1 MAHQTEIKI
10 WNPTMECMDR
20 EELRKIQGERLKQ
33 VVQRVYENVPVYR
46 ERMQKKGIS
55 PFDIQSV
62 DDLKYL
68 PFTDKTDL
76 RDYFPFGL
84 LAVPKQQIVRIQG
97 SSGTTGKPI
106 VAGYTARDVEIW
118 SELMARS
125 ITSAGGDSNDI
136 VQVCYGY
143 GLFTGGLGAHQGAS
157 KIGAMVVPMSS
168 GNTQRQIMMLEELG
182 ATIMCCT
189 PSYAL
194 HIGETIREMGIPIE
208 RFKLK
213 AGVFGAE
220 PWTEEMR
227 GRIEELLNIDA
238 LDVYGLTEICGP
250 GVAMECRMMHGMHV
264 AEDHIIPEIID
275 PVTENPLPY
284 GAKGELVFTTI
295 TKEGMPMIRYRTH
308 DICQLND
315 QKCECGRTH
324 VRMNRI
330 TGRTDDMLV
339 IRGVNVF
346 PSQVESV
353 LVGINGVA
361 PHYMLVVDRVGATDS
376 LEIQVEVS
384 EEMFSDKVGALEA
397 LGNEIHEKIKSVLG
411 LSAKI
416 RLVEP
421 KSIPRSE
428 GKAKRI
434 QDKRKL

>member
-1 MAHQTEIKI
+1 MEHYYQSEI
-10 WNPTMECMDR
+10 ECASR
-20 EELRKIQGERLKQ
+20 EQIRAWQNERLIPTVK
-33 VVQRVYENVPVYR
+33 RVYENVPYYR
-46 ERMQKKGIS
+46 HLMEEKGVT
-55 PFDIQSV
+55 PDDIRSV
-62 DDLKYL
+62 DDLHKL
-68 PFTDKTDL
+68 PFLTKEDL
-76 RDYFPFGL
+76 RQAYPYGL
-84 LAVPKQQIVRIQG
+84 LAVPLEDCVRIQ
-97 SSGTTGKPI
+97 STSGTTGRRVVAFYTQHDIDLWDECCARAI
-106 VAGYTARDVEIW
+106 VA
-118 SELMARS
+118 
-125 ITSAGGDSNDI
+125 AGGTKED
-136 VQVCYGY
+136 VVHVCYGY

-220 PWTEEMR
+220 PWTEQMR
-227 GRIEELLNIDA
+227 ERIEELLNIDA

-250 GVAMECRMMHGMHV
+250 GVAMECLMKQGMHV